1 VRPQPEASAADI
13 APVKE
18 VTDNLLIEAIDRFER
33 AVERRAEADSPENT
47 DVLKVAG
54 VRIRDQVEAYLEEI
68 NTPGLE
74 TRARALRPRLTAL
87 RSAGDDVIRV
97 ADERRAVLAGYWSH
111 FESVDAQVKQA
122 LDQNNWKIF
131 GRVISRQSLSTLSR
145 DLDDIRRGSTQLN
158 TSGEN
163 AAMLDSLG
171 QSETHFSA
179 TLDQNAAGLER
190 SQGKQWIQ
198 DLRKEFGAVLTNRAT
213 LALLD
218 SENPQR
224 VAPFER
230 GAEEFAGLVRG
241 ISAVARRQVR
251 AVGVGAGGAAP
262 GVVQTARSDT
272 AVADTQHG
280 ALLSSGA
287 TAVTATRAAAV
298 TGGLEP
304 VAAVVGSAAPV
315 GSAPAVVGSA
325 TAAIESAAAAVGP
338 AAVEPAGAVDGSA
351 PAVVEPAAAVVTP
364 APAGKRALIASISG
378 LVLLI
383 LFVISVATVR
393 SIVIPIRQFMTTT
406 ERLASG
412 DDTARFSRGGIKE
425 LDALAVSFNR
435 MAASLADARSVTRE
449 YQGELESRVDERTR
463 QLQHLAEHDPLT
475 GLPNRRH
482 LVAHLDA
489 ALQKAARSGQRV
501 AVFFLDLDNF
511 KNINDSMGHGFG
523 DHVLKGVAERLREA
537 AAPAGFA
544 ARIGGDEFTVVHENA
559 GARADVSEVGNALVR
574 AFQKPLLIEGR
585 ELIVSISGGASIY
598 PDHERGSDALLR
610 AADAALF
617 RAKNSGR
624 ARLSI
629 FSPELLEAA
638 SLKFSLEQGLRRALE
653 RGELELW
660 FQPEVSF
667 TTLGTEL
674 VEALLRWRLPDGQ
687 YLLPSDF
694 LPVAE
699 DSGLIRSINDWVMR
713 TAFRH
718 AAEWH
723 HGVWPEARVA
733 INVSARQLLD
743 TGFVARM
750 RELLEEYR
758 LPPRCI
764 EIELTETVLQTEAA
778 TIEVLRELR
787 RLDISIAL
795 DDFGSGYSSLSSL
808 ERLPLTRVKLD
819 RSLIDTIDT
828 SARSL
833 AIARAII
840 GLCENLGLEVT
851 AEGVERPEQLALL
864 LGNPAMTLQGYLL
877 AHPTKWEA
885 MPDTLAGLRER
896 LQSLLIAVPPV
907 RDMATVAARDAATLA
922 GRDAPHGPGARS
934 SARRVGG

>member
-1 VRPQPEASAADI
+1 M
-13 APVKE
+13 
-18 VTDNLLIEAIDRFER
+18 
-33 AVERRAEADSPENT
+33 
-47 DVLKVAG
+47 
-54 VRIRDQVEAYLEEI
+54 
-68 NTPGLE
+68 
-74 TRARALRPRLTAL
+74 
-87 RSAGDDVIRV
+87 
-97 ADERRAVLAGYWSH
+97 LAGYWSH
-111 FESVDAQVKQA
+111 FESVDAQVKKA

-171 QSETHFSA
+171 QSATHFSA
-179 TLDQNAAGLER
+179 TVDQNATGLER
-190 SQGKQWIQ
+190 SQGKPWVE
-198 DLRKEFGAVLTNRAT
+198 DLRNEFGAVLTNRAK
-213 LALLD
+213 LAQLD
-218 SENPQR
+218 SENPQG
-224 VAPFER
+224 VGPFER

-241 ISAVARRQVR
+241 ISAVARKQAR
-251 AVGVGAGGAAP
+251 GAAAVDTRHDALLSRGATTIAP
-262 GVVQTARSDT
+262 SGMTAASGGE
-272 AVADTQHG
+272 VAPAAAAADRKHG
-280 ALLSSGA
+280 ALLAPAAAAIAATGTA
-287 TAVTATRAAAV
+287 TAIRRDIAPAVAVDGSAPAAIGPAAAV
-298 TGGLEP
+298 G
-304 VAAVVGSAAPV
+304 
-315 GSAPAVVGSA
+315 GSAPAVVG
-325 TAAIESAAAAVGP
+325 P
-338 AAVEPAGAVDGSA
+338 AAAVDGSA
-351 PAVVEPAAAVVTP
+351 PAAIGPAAAVGGSAPAVVGLLPRCVCAAVIGPLAAAVTP
-364 APAGKRALIASISG
+364 APAGKRAMIASISG

-412 DDTARFSRGGIKE
+412 DDTARFTRGGIKE

-489 ALQKAARSGQRV
+489 ALHKAARTGQRV

-559 GARADVSEVGNALVR
+559 GARADVSEAGNALVR
-574 AFQKPLLIEGR
+574 AFQKPLSIEGR
-585 ELIVSISGGASIY
+585 ELIISISGGASIY

-667 TTLGTEL
+667 TTLGTQL

-723 HGVWPEARVA
+723 QGVWPDARVA

-743 TGFVARM
+743 TSFVAGM

-787 RLDISIAL
+787 RLDISVAL

-864 LGNPAMTLQGYLL
+864 LGNPAMTLQGFLL
-877 AHPTKWEA
+877 AHPTKSEA
-885 MPDTLAGLRER
+885 IPGALAGLRER

-922 GRDAPHGPGARS
+922 GRDAPQGSGALS
-934 SARRVGG
+934 SARRAGG

>member
-1 VRPQPEASAADI
+1 VTASPEAPDQS

-18 VTDNLLIEAIDRFER
+18 VSDTLLIEALDQFER
-33 AVERRAEADSPENT
+33 AVERRAQADGAENT
-47 DVLKVAG
+47 DVVKVAG
-54 VRIRDQVEAYLEEI
+54 DRIRDQVEAYLLEI
-68 NTPGLE
+68 NTAGSE

-87 RSAGDDVIRV
+87 RSAGDAVIRV
-97 ADERRAVLAGYWSH
+97 ADARRAVLTGYWSH

-122 LDQNNWKIF
+122 LDKNNWKIF
-131 GRVISRQSLSTLSR
+131 GRVISRQSLLTLSR
-145 DLDDIRRGSTQLN
+145 DLDDIRRGATRLN

-179 TLDQNAAGLER
+179 TLARNGASLER
-190 SQGKQWIQ
+190 SQGEPWVEE
-198 DLRKEFGAVLTNRAT
+198 LRKEFGAVLGNRAT
-213 LALLD
+213 LARLD
-218 SENPQR
+218 GENPR
-224 VAPFER
+224 GIGPFER
-230 GAEEFAGLVRG
+230 GSEEFAGLVRG
-241 ISAVARRQVR
+241 ISAAARKQAR
-251 AVGVGAGGAAP
+251 ATGDAGETAGVGAEGALHTMGAGAA
-262 GVVQTARSDT
+262 RSG
-272 AVADTQHG
+272 AGLVADMTPAG
-280 ALLSSGA
+280 GPSGA
-287 TAVTATRAAAV
+287 AEATADDAQHDAPPSPETSAITTAAAMAATRGDV
-298 TGGLEP
+298 D
-304 VAAVVGSAAPV
+304 
-315 GSAPAVVGSA
+315 
-325 TAAIESAAAAVGP
+325 P
-338 AAVEPAGAVDGSA
+338 AAGAGAR
-351 PAVVEPAAAVVTP
+351 P
-364 APAGKRALIASISG
+364 PAGKRAMIASISG

-383 LFVISVATVR
+383 LFVISLATVR

-412 DDTARFSRGGIKE
+412 DDTARFTRGGIKE
-425 LDALAVSFNR
+425 LDALAISFNR
-435 MAASLADARSVTRE
+435 MAASLADARAATRE

-482 LVAHLDA
+482 LVAHLDT

-511 KNINDSMGHGFG
+511 KNINDSMGHAFG
-523 DHVLKGVAERLREA
+523 DLVLKGVAQRLREA
-537 AAPAGFA
+537 AGPTGFA
-544 ARIGGDEFTVVHENA
+544 ARIGGDEFTVVHENP
-559 GARADVSEVGNALVR
+559 GGRSEVSETGNALVR
-574 AFQKPLLIEGR
+574 AFQKPLSIEER
-585 ELIVSISGGASIY
+585 ELMISISGGASIY
-598 PDHERGSDALLR
+598 PDHERSSDALLR

-624 ARLSI
+624 ARLSL
-629 FSPELLEAA
+629 FSPDLLEAA

-653 RGELELW
+653 RGEFELW

-667 TTLGTEL
+667 KTLGTTL

-687 YLLPSDF
+687 YIAPADF
-694 LPVAE
+694 LSVAE
-699 DSGLIRSINDWVMR
+699 DSGLIRNINDWVMR

-718 AAEWH
+718 AAQWH

-743 TGFVARM
+743 TSFVARM

-787 RLDISIAL
+787 LLDISVAL
-795 DDFGSGYSSLSSL
+795 DDFGSGYSSLASL

-819 RSLIDTIDT
+819 RSLIDTIDS

-840 GLCENLGLEVT
+840 GLCESLGLEVT

-864 LGNPAMTLQGYLL
+864 LGDPAMTLQGYLL
-877 AHPTKWEA
+877 SHPIKSQA
-885 MPDTLAGLRER
+885 VPAALAGLRER
-896 LQSLLIAVPPV
+896 LQSLLITVPAV

-922 GRDAPHGPGARS
+922 GREAQQASGAS
-934 SARRVGG
+934 ASARRVGG